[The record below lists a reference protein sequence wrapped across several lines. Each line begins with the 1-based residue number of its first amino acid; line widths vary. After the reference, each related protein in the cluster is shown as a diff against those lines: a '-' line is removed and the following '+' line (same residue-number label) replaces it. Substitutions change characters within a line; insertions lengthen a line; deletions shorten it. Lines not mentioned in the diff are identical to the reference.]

1 MPTPNRIDLRCL
13 LDDQNIILEAESPSG
28 ICGGPE
34 SVGTDF
40 LAAITD
46 LSLRELY
53 RMILTRVRETGQTLT
68 FNLRCDTA
76 ELRRLSFVRIDRVR
90 RDGRDLLEVVN
101 GMLDERPHAMRLAL
115 LDPAVPHTPEFLTI
129 CSWCKQVKLADG
141 RWVEVEEAM
150 HALHLFQQPELPGL
164 SHGMCPACAEQVR
177 ADFARQIAAFKG

>member
-1 MPTPNRIDLRCL
+1 MPTLNRIDLRCW
-13 LDDQNIILEAESPSG
+13 LDDRNIIREAESPSG

-53 RMILTRVRETGQTLT
+53 RMILARVRETGQSLT
-68 FNLRCDTA
+68 FHLRCDTA
-76 ELRRLSFVRIDRVR
+76 ELRRLSFVRISRVR
-90 RDGRDLLEVVN
+90 RDGSDGVEVLN
-101 GMLDERPHAMRLAL
+101 GTLDERPHAQRLAL
-115 LDPAVPHTPEFLTI
+115 LDPAGPHRPEFLTI

-150 HALHLFQQPELPGL
+150 RVLQLFQQAALPGL
-164 SHGMCPACAEQVR
+164 SHGLCAVCAEQVR
-177 ADFARQIAAFKG
+177 ADFARQIAAPQD